1 MKTAGTDDD
10 APDAPAYRRVQQAN
24 QAQIVSKLLH
34 DLRNPV
40 HSLRIAI
47 ELFNRLAQPQADAKT
62 LLPRAARYAP
72 GAESALGALTEQ
84 TERLAVYLGPPRR
97 PSLQPLAVNGCLEE
111 AAFLLREAAQ
121 PLEVEVRSR
130 LSADVAALADRA
142 RLSHAL
148 LAWTRQRSSKTLEA
162 YEDDEGVWIA
172 VGAAAAPEADVR
184 MLLESAG
191 GRWAPDGRVLFKRA

>member
-1 MKTAGTDDD
+1 MKRAGTDDAAD
-10 APDAPAYRRVQQAN
+10 AAAYRRVQQAN
-24 QAQIVSKLLH
+24 QAQIVAKLLH

-47 ELFNRLAQPQADAKT
+47 ELFNRLAQPEADAKT

-72 GAESALGALTEQ
+72 GAESAIGALAEQ

-97 PSLQPLAVNGCLEE
+97 PALQPVAVNACLDET
-111 AAFLLREAAQ
+111 AFLLREAVQ
-121 PLEVEVRSR
+121 PLEMEVRSS
-130 LSADVAALADRA
+130 LSADVAVLADRA

-148 LAWTRQRSSKTLEA
+148 LAWTRQCSTKTLDVC
-162 YEDDEGVWIA
+162 EDHEGVWIA

-184 MLLESAG
+184 TLLESAG
-191 GRWAPDGRVLFKRA
+191 ARLGADGRVVFRRA